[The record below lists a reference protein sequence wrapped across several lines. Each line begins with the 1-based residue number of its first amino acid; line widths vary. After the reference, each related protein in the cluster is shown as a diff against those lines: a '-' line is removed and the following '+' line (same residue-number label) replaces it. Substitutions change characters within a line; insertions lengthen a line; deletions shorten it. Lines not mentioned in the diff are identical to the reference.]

1 MRRKA
6 GLDLKKFRAY
16 HRRSLSKEKIPKH
29 SCEIYYSDTI
39 SVCVCY
45 VLSRFNCVRLFATPW
60 TVAFHAPLSMNFS
73 MQKYWSGL
81 PCPPPGHPPNLGI
94 KPATLMSPEL
104 AVGSLPLMSPEK
116 PSGYWRTL
124 KRGTYQFGV
133 GLGVA
138 REVKPIQVLR
148 DEPELHRLV
157 RMKGHCRDQDRY
169 EQRKSRIVCTG
180 KNSKQLA
187 FF

>member
-29 SCEIYYSDTI
+29 ACEIYYSDAVN
-39 SVCVCY
+39 VCVLCAK
-45 VLSRFNCVRLFATPW
+45 LLQLCLTLCN
-60 TVAFHAPLSMNFS
+60 SMDCS
-73 MQKYWSGL
+73 L
-81 PCPPPGHPPNLGI
+81 PCPSVHEILHAKVLEWVAMPSSRGSSQSRDQTSNS
-94 KPATLMSPEL
+94 MSPEL
-104 AVGSLPLMSPEK
+104 AGGFLTTNGTWETIRILENTEEGHLPVW
-116 PSGYWRTL
+116 GGAGGCQ
-124 KRGTYQFGV
+124 RGEAYS
-133 GLGVA
+133 
-138 REVKPIQVLR
+138 VLR
-148 DEPELHRLV
+148 DDPELHKLV